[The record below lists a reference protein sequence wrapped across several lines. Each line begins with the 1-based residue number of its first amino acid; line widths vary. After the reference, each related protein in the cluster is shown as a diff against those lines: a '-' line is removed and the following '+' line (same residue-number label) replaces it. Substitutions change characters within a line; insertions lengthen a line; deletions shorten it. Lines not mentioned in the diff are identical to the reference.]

1 MNEPFLSRHRFELSP
16 DQRHQALRLAIIAAV
31 FVIVSLAPSRAS
43 ERQMV
48 LGTILIAGAGGA
60 VLLLKHPPLGLVV
73 AAVSGFVLPA
83 FGPGGLNFTLLI
95 TGGLVVLWLLDLVA
109 NKKLRELAW
118 TPLTQSMAAFVAVAL
133 IAFVVGQLNFHPLVG
148 NAPLD
153 AQVGGLTLFV
163 LSGATFFMASTQLRS
178 IGWLKA
184 LLYTYIGVSAAF
196 LLFRNVSLLSGLARF
211 LFPERGAGGGVFWAW
226 FPALSLSQ
234 ALFNDDLSPRW
245 RVLFG
250 TLGVGSLGVALYY
263 NFEWK
268 SVWVTA
274 LFTAGVVVAL
284 RNWRLAVL
292 SGVLGLVLVLLIA
305 PDVIASEDYSL
316 STRIEAWLIL
326 AEIIKASPILGLG
339 FGNYYWV
346 TPLYPIR
353 GWYVQFNSHNNY
365 VDIVAQTGL
374 LGLFCF
380 LWFAWACGHLAW
392 RMGRE
397 AKSGFERAYAYGV
410 LAGLAGTLLAAMLG
424 DWLLGFVYNIGLSSF
439 KSGVVV
445 WLFLGG
451 LQALHT
457 MHQRHQAVLSR

>member
-1 MNEPFLSRHRFELSP
+1 MNEPFLPWRRFELTP
-16 DQRHQALRLAIIAAV
+16 HQRHQLARLAIIGAV
-31 FVIVSLAPSRAS
+31 FVIVTLAPYRAS
-43 ERQMV
+43 QTQML
-48 LGTILIAGAGGA
+48 LGVAGIVALGGA
-60 VLLLKHPPLGLVV
+60 LFLLKHPPLGLVL
-73 AAVSGFVLPA
+73 AAVSGFFLPT
-83 FGPGGLNFTLLI
+83 FGPGRLNFTLLLVA
-95 TGGLVVLWLLDLVA
+95 GLTALWLLDLVA
-109 NKKLRELAW
+109 NKKLRDIAW
-118 TPLTQSMAAFVAVAL
+118 TPLTQSMAAFVAVSL
-133 IAFVVGQLNFHPLVG
+133 IAFVVGQLNFHPLAG
-148 NAPLD
+148 SAPLD
-153 AQVGGLTLFV
+153 AQVGGLALFV
-163 LSGATFFMASTQLRS
+163 LSGAAFFMASTQLRS

-184 LLYTYIGVSAAF
+184 LLYIYTGMSAVF
-196 LLFRNVSLLSGLARF
+196 LLFRNVGPLGGLARI

-226 FPALSLSQ
+226 FPALTLSQ

-250 TLGVGSLGVALYY
+250 ALGFGSLGIALFF

-274 LFTAGVVVAL
+274 LFTAGVILAL
-284 RNWRLAVL
+284 RNWRIAVL
-292 SGVLGLVLVLLIA
+292 GGVLGFVLVLLVA
-305 PDVIASEDYSL
+305 PDLIASEDYSL
-316 STRIEAWLIL
+316 STRLEAWLIL

-339 FGNYYWV
+339 FANYYWI

-353 GWYVQFNSHNNY
+353 GWYVEFNSHNNY

-374 LGLFCF
+374 VGLFCF
-380 LWFAWACGHLAW
+380 LWFAAACANLAW
-392 RMGRE
+392 RMGRD
-397 AKSGFERAYAYGV
+397 AQSGFEKAYAYGV

-457 MHQRHQAVLSR
+457 MRQQQQAVLPR